1 MNKHRND
8 LERFFFLDGRT
19 AWLIRGPD
27 HPSLDRR
34 TDHVEVKRLRDGEG
48 AAVYSKRFLK
58 RPNGV
63 DYGYWTERETR
74 FVGHFGGARMP
85 QVVQP
90 ALLKFQAGGIERVD
104 TQDAGPSLDNWQKLR
119 GIREGRCVNAVELS
133 RHSGMDRRN
142 PGSMGGSDPD
152 HPYSLGSGGIYR
164 NDEVSLNSI
173 ALGRGVSL
181 FDEAGEVALLLRA
194 CLKALHGL
202 HTLGIIHC
210 DIKADNLCLAYTGD
224 PLGEGGIRLDYSQ
237 LRVIDFA
244 FSVWPGVPGWDLKEY
259 LPIDPNSPQADYV
272 SPRFKQ
278 ILLEDRRHC
287 PPQAWRGLDYGVD
300 LYALG
305 VMLRKLLASR
315 SLSQADRPEALETF
329 LHGLADAWT
338 QDYAQAAPA
347 GELPH
352 LQMIERIEAEL
363 RRCRPAWTVEDWAQ
377 SRLFVPYEVCRVQ
390 AARATPLTVLET
402 AATPLAESDDDS
414 GLRSKGKRGF
424 GFGLTAFKRPRLLL
438 ALFAAGLIL
447 AIAWHFGADTLRGW
461 RQTPALPL
469 ADGATETPATC
480 PAPSVELLPQAA
492 SPVLTSQPSSLAFS
506 PDGQLLAVGGQDG
519 GVTLWQAADIAKPRK
534 LNTRQ
539 QGSVKA
545 LAFSPDGQILVAGA
559 DKAVRRFDV
568 ISGQPLGTP
577 LIGHGDKVI
586 ALGFTQD
593 GQEFSSLASDGS
605 LLRWEAR
612 SGHAAGQPVQGPAV
626 TAAVFGPNL
635 ASFATGSNDGVVGI
649 WRWDATHADSIH
661 NADSIGEP
669 MRGHGNSPVNALA
682 FSPDGSLLISGG
694 WDKTLRRW
702 DARTGQPLGNPLEGH
717 PQNLTALA
725 FAPDGLRFA
734 SADLDGYLRVWD
746 SRNGCLLAQTR
757 HAEGITAL
765 AFGPAGQ
772 TLVSGGFDK
781 TLRQWRV
788 GAVKP

>member
-1 MNKHRND
+1 MPTGGILNKHRTD
-8 LERFFFLDGRT
+8 LERFFFLDGST
-19 AWLIRGPD
+19 EWLIRGPE

-34 TDHVEVKRLRDGEG
+34 TDHVEVKRLRGEEG
-48 AAVYSKRFLK
+48 AVFSKRFLK

-119 GIREGRCVNAVELS
+119 GIREGQPGRC
-133 RHSGMDRRN
+133 
-142 PGSMGGSDPD
+142 
-152 HPYSLGSGGIYR
+152 
-164 NDEVSLNSI
+164 
-173 ALGRGVSL
+173 VSL

-202 HTLGIIHC
+202 HTLGIVHC
-210 DIKADNLCLAYTGD
+210 DIKADNLCLAYLGD
-224 PLGEGGIRLDYSQ
+224 PLGENGIRLDYGE

-244 FSVWPGVPGWDLKEY
+244 FSVWPDGPGWELKDY

-272 SPRFKQ
+272 SPWFKQ
-278 ILLEDRRHC
+278 VLLEDRRHC
-287 PPQAWRGLDYGVD
+287 PPQAWRGLDYGID

-315 SLSQADRPEALETF
+315 SLSQADQPEPLETF

-352 LQMIERIEAEL
+352 YGFIKRIEAQL
-363 RRCRPAWTVEDWAQ
+363 KRCRPAWTEDDWVQ
-377 SRLFVPYEVCRVQ
+377 SRLFVPYEVCRVE
-390 AARATPLTVLET
+390 AAG
-402 AATPLAESDDDS
+402 ATPLALPEASVTPLADS
-414 GLRSKGKRGF
+414 EEIPPTPLFQRGVGGILSFPRSSVGMQPEPLRRF
-424 GFGLTAFKRPRLLL
+424 LTQSVTVGVPTETVGTIKQSRLLL

-447 AIAWHFGADTLRGW
+447 AVVWFFGADTVRGW
-461 RQTPALPL
+461 LNAPTPPIANS
-469 ADGATETPATC
+469 ATETPRTC
-480 PAPSVELLPQAA
+480 PAPSVELLPQTA
-492 SPVLTSQPSSLAFS
+492 SPVLTSQPSALVYS
-506 PDGQLLAVGGQDG
+506 PDGQLLAAGGQDG

-534 LNTRQ
+534 LNTHQ

-545 LAFSPDGQILVAGA
+545 LAFSPDGQILVVGG

-568 ISGQPLGTP
+568 ISGQPLGAT
-577 LIGHGDKVI
+577 LAGHGDKVI

-593 GQEFSSLASDGS
+593 GREFSSFASDGS
-605 LLRWEAR
+605 LYRWEAR
-612 SGHAAGQPVQGPAV
+612 SGHSVGQPVKGPAV

-635 ASFATGSNDGVVGI
+635 ATFATGSGNGMVGI
-649 WRWDATHADSIH
+649 WRWDATQADSVH

-682 FSPDGSLLISGG
+682 FSPDGSLLVTGG
-694 WDKTLRRW
+694 WDKTVRRW
-702 DARTGQPLGNPLEGH
+702 DARTGQPLGNALEGH

-757 HAEGITAL
+757 HADGITAL

-781 TLRQWRV
+781 TVRQWRV
-788 GAVKP
+788 GVVKP

>member
-1 MNKHRND
+1 
-8 LERFFFLDGRT
+8 
-19 AWLIRGPD
+19 
-27 HPSLDRR
+27 LDRR
-34 TDHVEVKRLRDGEG
+34 TEHVEVKRLRDGES

-90 ALLKFQAGGIERVD
+90 ALLKFQASGIERVD

-119 GIREGRCVNAVELS
+119 GIREGQPSRC
-133 RHSGMDRRN
+133 
-142 PGSMGGSDPD
+142 
-152 HPYSLGSGGIYR
+152 
-164 NDEVSLNSI
+164 
-173 ALGRGVSL
+173 VSL
-181 FDEAGEVALLLRA
+181 FDDVGEVALLLRA

-202 HTLGIIHC
+202 HKLGIVHC
-210 DIKADNLCLAYTGD
+210 DIKADNLCLAYLGD
-224 PLGEGGIRLDYSQ
+224 PLGEDGIRLDYGE

-244 FSVWPGVPGWDLKEY
+244 FSVWPDGRGWELKDY

-272 SPRFKQ
+272 SPWFKQ
-278 ILLEDRRHC
+278 VLLEDRRHC
-287 PPQAWRGLDYGVD
+287 PPQAWRELDYGVD

-315 SLSQADRPEALETF
+315 SSSKPIQPEALETF
-329 LHGLADAWT
+329 LHGLADTWT
-338 QDYAQAAPA
+338 QDYAQAAPS

-352 LQMIERIEAEL
+352 LQMIKCIEEEL
-363 RRCRPAWTVEDWAQ
+363 RHCRPAWTEDDWAQ
-377 SRLFVPYEVCRVQ
+377 SRLFVPYEVCRVE
-390 AARATPLTVLET
+390 AAG
-402 AATPLAESDDDS
+402 ATPLALPEASSNATPLADS
-414 GLRSKGKRGF
+414 EEPPPILSFPRSSVGMQPEPLRRFSTQSVTVGIPTETLGTMKNTKAKT
-424 GFGLTAFKRPRLLL
+424 GFGLVSMRLKQSRLPL

-447 AIAWHFGADTLRGW
+447 AVAWHFGADTLRGW
-461 RQTPALPL
+461 LNAPAPPI
-469 ADGATETPATC
+469 ADSASETPHTC
-480 PAPSVELLPQAA
+480 PAPSLELLPLAA
-492 SPVLTSQPSSLAFS
+492 SPVLTSQPSSLAYS

-534 LNTRQ
+534 LNTHQ

-545 LAFSPDGQILVAGA
+545 LAFSPDGQILVVGG

-568 ISGQPLGTP
+568 ISGQPLGAT
-577 LIGHGDKVI
+577 LVGHGDNVI

-593 GQEFSSLASDGS
+593 GREFSSFASDGS
-605 LLRWEAR
+605 LHRWDVR
-612 SGHAAGQPVQGPAV
+612 SGHAVGQPVKGPAV
-626 TAAVFGPNL
+626 TAAVFGSNL
-635 ASFATGSNDGVVGI
+635 ASFATGTNDGVVGV

-682 FSPDGSLLISGG
+682 FSPDGSLLVSGG
-694 WDKTLRRW
+694 WDKTVRRW
-702 DARTGQPLGNPLEGH
+702 DARTGQPLGNALESH
-717 PQNLTALA
+717 PQSLTALA

-746 SRNGCLLAQTR
+746 TRNGCLLAQTR
-757 HAEGITAL
+757 HPEGITAL
-765 AFGPAGQ
+765 GFGPAGQ

-788 GAVKP
+788 GVVKP